1 MKTILVTGGNRGLGL
16 EWARQYAAE
25 GWRVYACCRRPA
37 EADELQALA
46 QEHSSVS
53 VLQLDVTETAQVADV
68 QRALEGVPLDLLV
81 NNAGVYF
88 ERWGKDRLG
97 SIDYSDWA
105 RSFMVNVLGAV
116 RVTETLTDN
125 LAAADQGLVVAISS
139 HMGCISDIAS
149 PNDYA
154 YRSSK
159 AAMNAAFHGLAYE
172 LGQRQIGVLLLHPGW
187 VRTRMGGE
195 NAPVNVV
202 ESVRGMRER
211 VSRFR
216 AEESGRFYKY
226 DGRELPW

>member
-1 MKTILVTGGNRGLGL
+1 MNTVLVTGGNRGLGL
-16 EWARQYAAE
+16 EWTRQYAAD
-25 GWRVYACCRRPA
+25 GWRVYACCRTPD
-37 EADELQALA
+37 EADELQTLA
-46 QEHSSVS
+46 HEYSSVS
-53 VLQLDVTETAQVADV
+53 VHRIDVTDADQVASV
-68 QRALEGVPLDLLV
+68 RRALGDAPLDLLV

-97 SIDYSDWA
+97 SIDYTDWA
-105 RSFMVNVLGAV
+105 SSFTVNVLGAV
-116 RVTETLTDN
+116 RVTEALTDN
-125 LAAADQGLVVAISS
+125 LAAANQGLVVAISS

-159 AAMNAAFHGLAYE
+159 AAMNATFHGLAYE

-195 NAPVNVV
+195 NAPVDVV

-216 AEESGRFYKY
+216 AEDSGRFYKY